1 MDISSSA
8 NVVTITGNIKNV
20 SDFQSI
26 KSVVDSI
33 KSSHSIITLD
43 LVDSISI
50 TSSVIGYLNKLVLKD
65 SINLNMKIGNNQLML
80 LLEDLNLTATFKARR
95 I

>member
-1 MDISSSA
+1 MEISSTA
-8 NVVTITGNIKNV
+8 NVITISGNIKTV

-26 KSVVDSI
+26 KTKVDEVLQKHKNIVITIVDS
-33 KSSHSIITLD
+33 L
-43 LVDSISI
+43 SI

-65 SINLNMKIGNNQLML
+65 AITIEMNIGNERLMEL
-80 LLEDLNLTATFKARR
+80 IDDLNLTSVFKVKK

>member
-26 KSVVDSI
+26 KSTVDSL
-33 KSSHSIITLD
+33 KSSNSTITLD
-43 LVDSISI
+43 IQDSMSI

-65 SINLNMKIGNNQLML
+65 TINLNMKIGNEQLIH
-80 LLEDLNLTATFKARR
+80 LLEDLNLTATFKVKRR
-95 I
+95 